1 MTSMRTQAFACAL
14 SADPRTRRRD
24 PAVAI
29 SILLA
34 ALALAGCS
42 QTPPPYAT
50 AYQSA
55 LARYPG
61 STPVDSRAIDR
72 FVAFFS
78 HDGSPDDQESSQHSS
93 ATVSPTAA
101 ELYADR
107 FYFSDTLVTTETPRH
122 GAGTPRAHALDHRQP
137 SRSRCS
143 TGSMTAPTSI
153 WCGTCA
159 PRFAPVRS
167 TVTSD
172 TIGITHLRFD
182 SDGRIV
188 LHQDFWDASEGLYQH
203 VPVLGSVI
211 HRIRRSFDHANDPR
225 ATDSCLRGNPG
236 LLRLG
241 WSGATDAATA
251 ARELHFD
258 VFFDDKRIGDHRF
271 HLTPGEDALRVRS
284 EADFEYRLLFVPVYR
299 YRHEAEEIW
308 QDGCLRNSPPRP
320 TTTAATSKSPSSAGQ

>member
-107 FYFSDTLVTTETPRH
+107 FYFSDTLVTTESR
-122 GAGTPRAHALDHRQP
+122 GTALAHLERM
-137 SRSRCS
+137 RST
-143 TGSMTAPTSI
+143 TGSLEVTLLNRLDDGADVYLVWHMRAT
-153 WCGTCA
+153 
-159 PRFAPVRS
+159 FAPVRS

-211 HRIRRSFDHANDPR
+211 HRIRRSFDH
-225 ATDSCLRGNPG
+225 
-236 LLRLG
+236 
-241 WSGATDAATA
+241 
-251 ARELHFD
+251 
-258 VFFDDKRIGDHRF
+258 
-271 HLTPGEDALRVRS
+271 
-284 EADFEYRLLFVPVYR
+284 
-299 YRHEAEEIW
+299 
-308 QDGCLRNSPPRP
+308 
-320 TTTAATSKSPSSAGQ
+320 GQ